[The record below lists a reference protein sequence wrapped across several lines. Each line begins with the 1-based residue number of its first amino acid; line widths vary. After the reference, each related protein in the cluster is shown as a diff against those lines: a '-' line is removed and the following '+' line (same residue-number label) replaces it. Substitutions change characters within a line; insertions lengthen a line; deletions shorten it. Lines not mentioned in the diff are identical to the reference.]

1 VLFWTLKALYIERG
15 ISSTTTNVQ
24 HPPGWCDGSHI
35 APERPPHTSFLVERR
50 QSDEANWYRWGWL

>member
-1 VLFWTLKALYIERG
+1 MLFSALKSLYIEGG

-35 APERPPHTSFLVERR
+35 APERPPHTSLLVETVMKPIGIYKYG
-50 QSDEANWYRWGWL
+50 DD